1 MTAYLIRRSLYGLSV
16 LVGVVSLVFLI
27 FNLKPGDASQM
38 LLGQR
43 ATPEMIRMVEKD
55 LGLDLP
61 IAKRYVLY
69 LNDLS
74 FLSIHEKRDSEAHSY
89 YDETKYGGLELM
101 NFGTTSIVLKKPYLR
116 RSYRTR
122 RDVSDILSDALPGT
136 FILAVSAISLAL
148 ILGMGM
154 GVWSALNPGSLF
166 DGSALTIAV
175 LGMSA
180 PSFYMAIVISWLGGL
195 LLYEFIPLPK
205 ALVLGGVVA
214 FVFWLYSRRS
224 RGWKDALSWIAKG
237 SAIGFLLFIVLSW
250 LMPSES
256 SAQGF
261 FTGFW
266 KLPGTGL
273 EPSGSLYEVDV
284 FEGPYPAWRNLI
296 LPMLTLGIRPLAII
310 IQLSRNAM
318 LEEFGKEYIRTAY
331 AKGLSKSAV
340 VWRHALRNTLNPVIT
355 AVSGWFASLLAG
367 AVFVEFIFGWQG
379 LGLELY
385 EALINEDFTVV
396 MGAVLFISSIFVV
409 INLVVDILYGWID
422 PRVRVR

>member
-1 MTAYLIRRSLYGLSV
+1 
-16 LVGVVSLVFLI
+16 
-27 FNLKPGDASQM
+27 
-38 LLGQR
+38 
-43 ATPEMIRMVEKD
+43 
-55 LGLDLP
+55 
-61 IAKRYVLY
+61 
-69 LNDLS
+69 
-74 FLSIHEKRDSEAHSY
+74 
-89 YDETKYGGLELM
+89 
-101 NFGTTSIVLKKPYLR
+101 
-116 RSYRTR
+116 
-122 RDVSDILSDALPGT
+122 
-136 FILAVSAISLAL
+136 
-148 ILGMGM
+148 
-154 GVWSALNPGSLF
+154 
-166 DGSALTIAV
+166 
-175 LGMSA
+175 
-180 PSFYMAIVISWLGGL
+180 
-195 LLYEFIPLPK
+195 
-205 ALVLGGVVA
+205 
-214 FVFWLYSRRS
+214 
-224 RGWKDALSWIAKG
+224 
-237 SAIGFLLFIVLSW
+237 
-250 LMPSES
+250 MPSES